1 MSSLDDSGLQ
11 DGQPGAGGERVYS
24 LDDVGEPGDVFSK
37 LEALTRRASRRA
49 AEWGTPAAESA
60 ATPTATPAAAP
71 QAASPLAATPRQTAP
86 AQPQP
91 QPTAQPQA
99 PAQAPA
105 PRRQAPAQ
113 APATPSPASRRG
125 AEPVPVLHPQ
135 PGQAAADAAFAA
147 QVESPEV
154 ERVVQQRDQQR
165 LRVGLETSMDRT
177 LRDCLR
183 LIIERDGSDLHVGT
197 GVAPSFRIDGD
208 LVHLPEHGGAWS
220 HDRMHEAVKSIVTPE
235 EFKQLVDEY
244 ELDIGIDYDENYRFR
259 VNLSFDR
266 LGVAGVFRL
275 IPNEVKSL
283 RQLNMPESLYKL
295 ADMPRGLVLVTGP
308 TGSGKSTTLAA
319 MIDRVNENR
328 ACHIL
333 TIEDPIEYVHRPKK
347 AVVNQRE
354 VGRDTK
360 SFNEALRRALRQDPD
375 VILVGELRDHE
386 TIQVALTAAETGHLV
401 LSTLHT
407 QDSVQTVDRIID
419 VFPAAQQ
426 GQIRTQ
432 LAGTLRG
439 VVSQTL
445 LKRVGG
451 GRVAAS
457 EILLGTSAVANMIRE
472 GKTHLLYSAL
482 QAGAQYGMHTLDQN
496 LAELVGTGAVDRAEA
511 EMYVK
516 DPQAFRSLRNRI
528 SSY

>member
-1 MSSLDDSGLQ
+1 MSSLDSYQ
-11 DGQPGAGGERVYS
+11 QNGAGGESSGERVFS
-24 LDDVGEPGDVFSK
+24 LDDTGASDALAR
-37 LEALTRRASRRA
+37 LEAIARRAREK
-49 AEWGTPAAESA
+49 AEQWSMPEEPIDISPAEPLEQLAPYDVTPSSIAE
-60 ATPTATPAAAP
+60 PEPAP
-71 QAASPLAATPRQTAP
+71 VQ
-86 AQPQP
+86 
-91 QPTAQPQA
+91 
-99 PAQAPA
+99 AQAPA
-105 PRRQAPAQ
+105 PQPVVEPEPQPVHQYVAPAPQ
-113 APATPSPASRRG
+113 PVVEPTAVAEPEPAPAAAPAPA
-125 AEPVPVLHPQ
+125 AEVEEEA
-135 PGQAAADAAFAA
+135 GFAA
-147 QVESPEV
+147 QASTPEADK
-154 ERVVQQRDQQR
+154 VVQQRDQQR
-165 LRVGLETSMDRT
+165 LRAGLEQSMHPA
-177 LRDCLR
+177 LHECLR
-183 LIIERDGSDLHVGT
+183 LVIERGGSDLHLGVD
-197 GVAPSFRIDGD
+197 VAPSFRIDGD
-208 LVHLPEHGGAWS
+208 LVHLPEQSEPWP
-220 HDRMHEAVKSIVTPE
+220 HERLHEVVKSILTPE
-235 EFKQLVDEY
+235 EFKQLVDEL
-244 ELDIGIDYDENYRFR
+244 ELDLAIDYDENYRFR
-259 VNLSFDR
+259 VNLAFDR
-266 LGVAGVFRL
+266 LGVAAVLRL

-283 RQLNMPESLYKL
+283 RDLNMPESLYKL

-319 MIDRVNENR
+319 MIDRVNESR

-333 TIEDPIEYVHRPKK
+333 TIEDPIEYVHKAKR

-472 GKTHLLYSAL
+472 GKTHLLYTAL
-482 QAGAQYGMHTLDQN
+482 QAGSQYGMHTLDQN
-496 LAELVGTGAVDRAEA
+496 LAELVGTGQVERSEA
-511 EMYVK
+511 EVYVK

-528 SSY
+528 SNY